1 MPDLNW
7 LKNLLEFF
15 WGEIT
20 TQFLTH
26 ACLLGGWTTQS
37 RKCQCHI
44 RPHFSLGF
52 QRFFTEKSLKRSV
65 FNQSFRH
72 ESTLL
77 VLIDTSRPHPAKH
90 CETNSLVM
98 ARICWYQH
106 RKAPDFDYLKNKTV
120 FFWSWYLDL
129 PVWVPDGSQEGVNLP
144 SLRV

>member
-15 WGEIT
+15 GGEIT

-52 QRFFTEKSLKRSV
+52 QRFFHRKIFETISV
-65 FNQSFRH
+65 LSAVFGH
-72 ESTLL
+72 ESTRF
-77 VLIDTSRPHPAKH
+77 VQIDTSRPHPAKH

-106 RKAPDFDYLKNKTV
+106 RKAPDFDYVKNKTV
-120 FFWSWYLDL
+120 FLKL
-129 PVWVPDGSQEGVNLP
+129 VPGPSSLGARWFPEGVNLP